1 MLTGLEIDIL
11 TDEEESGRRQEE
23 FNQRSGLFVQALDVE
38 DVIAHL
44 LVAEGFTAVDE
55 IAYVPVDEL
64 AAIEGF
70 DAEIGEELRNR
81 ARDWLSQEEDRRDE
95 ERKQIGV
102 TDEVAALEGL
112 TPSMMVILGNNN
124 IKTLDDVGD
133 LAGDEL
139 SELLA
144 AHEMTEETANEIVMA
159 ARAHWFDE

>member
-1 MLTGLEIDIL
+1 MKKNPAAGRKNSTSAPACSCRRWMSRTSSPTCWSPKASRPWTKSPTCPSRNWLT
-11 TDEEESGRRQEE
+11 
-23 FNQRSGLFVQALDVE
+23 
-38 DVIAHL
+38 
-44 LVAEGFTAVDE
+44 
-55 IAYVPVDEL
+55 
-64 AAIEGF
+64 IEGF

>member
-1 MLTGLEIDIL
+1 MPI
-11 TDEEESGRRQEE
+11 
-23 FNQRSGLFVQALDVE
+23 E
-38 DVIAHL
+38 DL
-44 LVAEGFTAVDE
+44 LS
-55 IAYVPVDEL
+55 
-64 AAIEGF
+64 IEGF
-70 DAEIGEELRNR
+70 DEEIGEELRNR

-144 AHEMTEETANEIVMA
+144 AHEMTEEAANEIVMA